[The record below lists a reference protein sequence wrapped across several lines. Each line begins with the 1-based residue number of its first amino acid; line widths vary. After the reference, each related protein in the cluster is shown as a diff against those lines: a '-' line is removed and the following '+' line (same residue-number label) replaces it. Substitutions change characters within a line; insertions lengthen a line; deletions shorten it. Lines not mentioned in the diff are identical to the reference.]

1 MEWLTW
7 AKLEVVP
14 AARAFLWSLV
24 RWWLM
29 TGLILAPASLLR
41 RLLPGEM
48 GSHAGDC
55 MACRPDIA
63 DI

>member
-1 MEWLTW
+1 
-7 AKLEVVP
+7 
-14 AARAFLWSLV
+14 
-24 RWWLM
+24 M
-29 TGLILAPASLLR
+29 TGLILAAASLLR